1 MFISMNFSSHGT
13 YIYHT
18 KYNNNNNKNNN
29 IFIGMAVYI
38 YGVT

>member
-1 MFISMNFSSHGT
+1 MNFSSHGT

-18 KYNNNNNKNNN
+18 KYNNNNNNNKNNN